1 MDGRRL
7 RKIVFFLF
15 SLAAIL
21 WVAQEASASPPH
33 FDFTIR
39 SHHLNVQIDP
49 SRHLLKAEDRVEIS
63 MKGVWSQTVSL
74 LLNPQ
79 LKIIR
84 IVDSRTGAPLQWS
97 EANFSTHA
105 NRLDISLQRMEE
117 PLIVSVSYEGSICDP
132 VVKEKELR
140 FVRGDKTSGL
150 IGSEGVYLSS
160 DTHWYPDKPESMAV
174 FLIEAAIPDPFRLV
188 TQGELISEKLKDTIW
203 VSKWVN
209 ELPAQSLTLVA
220 GKYFVKARKLNGTKI
235 STYFLHDDEGLSET
249 FLNGAEEYLKI
260 YSNLLGPYPFK
271 KFDIV
276 QNFFSSG
283 YGIPTLT
290 LLAPEAIRQG
300 KEFLRPGA
308 LDHEIVHS
316 WWGHYVSE
324 KPGTGNWV
332 EALTTYCT
340 NYYYKELKIGK
351 EAPRKYR
358 QDVMQKYAVGVPPSK
373 DYPLRKFEGKETPL
387 DAQIGY
393 GKGSMVFHMLRRIV
407 GKDVF
412 FATLRQFRT
421 EYGGKQASWEDIRR
435 VFEQATDRRL
445 NNFFS
450 QWLDRPGGPQL
461 KLENVRAQSAANG
474 IVVSG
479 EAVQEG
485 DVYELPVLLEVD
497 DGQGKKRLILDVS
510 KRKTPFSM
518 EVPKMPLKLTLD
530 PDDHLFRRLY
540 AEEII
545 PALNALLEDPEKV
558 IIIPDQG
565 DEESRK
571 IYLEVAKGIKERK
584 GGEILSAKEVT
595 EEKLGNSSVM
605 LLGESW
611 KTPILS
617 KLISHLPKPVEHRE
631 GSFFVKGEKVS
642 DEDESLLFSVPRPHH
657 PGKWVTAY
665 FGRSASAL
673 SRARYIFF
681 YGWDSYVLFKN
692 GKPKER
698 GSFAPGASFASH
710 NFLSKEELDKEAGKK
725 RHRDT
730 EMGGPGDKNSR
741 K

>member
-1 MDGRRL
+1 MDGSRL
-7 RKIVFFLF
+7 RKIVFL
-15 SLAAIL
+15 LLLLTAIL
-21 WVAQEASASPPH
+21 WGAREASASAPH
-33 FDFTIR
+33 FDFTIQ
-39 SHHLNVQIDP
+39 SHHLTVQIDP
-49 SRHLLKAEDRVEIS
+49 SRHHLKAEDRLEIG
-63 MKGVWSQTVSL
+63 MKGGRPQTLSF

-84 IVDSRTGAPLQWS
+84 IVDPRTGVPLQWS
-97 EANFSTHA
+97 EANFSAHA
-105 NRLDISLQRMEE
+105 NRLDISLQKMEE
-117 PLIVSVSYEGSICDP
+117 PLILSVSYEGSIYDP
-132 VVKEKELR
+132 VVKEKELQ

-160 DTHWYPDKPESMAV
+160 DTHWYPDKPDSIAL
-174 FLIEAAIPDPFRLV
+174 FLVEATIPDPFRIV
-188 TQGELISEKLKDTIW
+188 TQGELISEKLKDTTW
-203 VSKWVN
+203 VSKWAN
-209 ELPAQSLTLVA
+209 ELPARSLTLVA
-220 GKYFVKARKLNGTKI
+220 GKYFVKSRKLNGTKI
-235 STYFLHDDEGLSET
+235 STYFFHDDDGISET
-249 FLNGAEEYLKI
+249 FLNRAEEYLKI
-260 YSNLLGPYPFK
+260 YSDLLGPYPFK

-290 LLAPEAIRQG
+290 LLAPEAIHQG

-358 QDVMQKYAVGVPPSK
+358 QEVMQKYAVVVSPSK

-412 FATLRQFRT
+412 FAALRQFT
-421 EYGGKQASWEDIRR
+421 AEYGGKQASWEDIRR
-435 VFEQATDRRL
+435 VFEEATDRRL
-445 NNFFS
+445 NNFFA

-461 KLENVRAQSAANG
+461 KLENVRAQSGTNG
-474 IVVSG
+474 FVVSG

-485 DVYELPVLLEVD
+485 DVYQLPVLLEVD

-510 KRKTPFSM
+510 KRRTSFSM
-518 EVPKMPLKLTLD
+518 EVPKMPMKLILD
-530 PDDHLFRRLY
+530 PDDHLFRRLHP
-540 AEEII
+540 EEII
-545 PALNALLEDPEKV
+545 PELNALLEDPEKV
-558 IIIPDQG
+558 IVISDQG

-571 IYLEVAKGIKERK
+571 IYLEMAKRIKERR
-584 GGEILSAKEVT
+584 GGEILSAKDVT

-611 KTPILS
+611 KNPILS
-617 KLISHLPKPVEHRE
+617 KLISHLPRPVEHKE
-631 GSFFVKGEKVS
+631 GSFFIKGEKVQE
-642 DEDESLLFSVPRPHH
+642 EDESLLLTIPRPLR
-657 PGKWVTAY
+657 PGKWVTVY
-665 FGRSASAL
+665 FGRSAGAL
-673 SRARYIFF
+673 LRARYVFF
-681 YGWDSYVLFKN
+681 HGWDSYVLFKN
-692 GKPKER
+692 GRPKER
-698 GSFAPGASFASH
+698 GSFAPRRSFASH
-710 NFLSKEELDKEAGKK
+710 NFLSREELDKETGKK
-725 RHRDT
+725 RHGDT
-730 EMGGPGDKNSR
+730 ETGGLGDKNSR

>member
-7 RKIVFFLF
+7 KKIVFLLF
-15 SLAAIL
+15 SLTAIL
-21 WVAQEASASPPH
+21 LGSQEASASPPH

-49 SRHLLKAEDRVEIS
+49 SRHYLKAEDRVEIS
-63 MKGVWSQTVSL
+63 MKGIWSQTISL

-84 IVDSRTGAPLQWS
+84 IVDPKTGVPLQWS
-97 EANFSTHA
+97 ESSFSAHA
-105 NRLDISLQRMEE
+105 NRLDISLQKMEE
-117 PLIVSVSYEGSICDP
+117 PLILSVSYEGPIYNP
-132 VVKEKELR
+132 VVREKELQ
-140 FVRGDKTSGL
+140 FVKGDKTSGL

-160 DTHWYPDKPESMAV
+160 NTHWYPDKPDSMAL
-174 FLIEAAIPDPFRLV
+174 FLIEATIPDPFRIV
-188 TQGELISEKLKDTIW
+188 TQGELVSEKLKDTTW

-220 GKYFVKARKLNGTKI
+220 GKYSVKSRKLNGTKI
-235 STYFLHDDEGLSET
+235 STYFFNDDDQLSEA
-249 FLNGAEEYLKI
+249 FLNSAEEYLKI
-260 YSNLLGPYPFK
+260 YSDLLGPYPFK

-276 QNFFSSG
+276 QNFFSTG
-283 YGIPTLT
+283 YGIPTLA
-290 LLAPEAIRQG
+290 LLAPEAVRLG

-358 QDVMQKYAVGVPPSK
+358 QNVMQKYAVEVPPSK

-412 FATLRQFRT
+412 FAALRQFAT
-421 EYGGKQASWEDIRR
+421 EYGGKQASWEDIRK
-435 VFEQATDRRL
+435 VFEEATDKRL

-474 IVVSG
+474 FVVSG

-485 DVYELPVLLEVD
+485 DIYQLPLLLEVD

-510 KRKTPFSM
+510 KRKTSFSM
-518 EVPKMPLKLTLD
+518 EVSKRPLKLTLD

-540 AEEII
+540 PEEII
-545 PALNALLEDPEKV
+545 PGLNALLEDPEKV
-558 IIIPDQG
+558 IIISDQG

-571 IYLEVAKGIKERK
+571 IYLEMAKRIKERK

-595 EEKLGNSSVM
+595 EEKLENSSVL

-611 KTPILS
+611 KTPILC
-617 KLISHLPKPVEHRE
+617 KLISHLPKSVEHKE
-631 GSFFVKGEKVS
+631 GSFFVKGEKVYE
-642 DEDESLLFSVPRPHH
+642 EDESLLLSVPRPFR
-657 PGKWVTAY
+657 PGKWVTVY
-665 FGRSASAL
+665 FGRSANAL
-673 SRARYIFF
+673 SRARFVFF

-692 GKPKER
+692 GRPKEW
-698 GSFAPGASFASH
+698 GSFAPGGSFASH
-710 NFLSKEELDKEAGKK
+710 SFLSKEDSDKEAGKK
-725 RHRDT
+725 KHGDT
-730 EMGGPGDKNSR
+730 EMGGPGDQNSR